1 MSNPVNTPASEPE
14 WVTIAVLG
22 RPRGNKGEVTASPL
36 TNHEDRFD
44 DLESVHLFGPAGPG
58 VEYPVE
64 RIWNHQGTPIFKFE
78 GVDSIN
84 AAELLRGREVRVPKQ
99 DRVQLDEGEFFHD
112 DLIGAEVRERTT
124 DRLVGKVTGW
134 EDFGGPSLLE
144 IDGGRVLIPFV
155 KAICVEILPDEK
167 LIRVELPIG
176 LETINEESTA
186 SPSA

>member
-1 MSNPVNTPASEPE
+1 MSNPAKTPASEPE

-186 SPSA
+186 SPVA